1 MIFCSKGSSI
11 YHVQPK
17 ADSFRLSE
25 EGKKDKES
33 KEGKKD
39 KFNQDQALSPMQ
51 KLQKALDKQDFV
63 FKTKKGVILKL

>member
-39 KFNQDQALSPMQ
+39 KFNQD
-51 KLQKALDKQDFV
+51 
-63 FKTKKGVILKL
+63 